1 VSDPGSDVVDSRRGA
16 SGAALL
22 PWQVAWAASV
32 LARRERWPHAALIT
46 GPAGIGKRALADWLA
61 RVLLCE
67 TPRAD
72 GAPCN
77 ACPGCHYIGAGQ
89 HPDLRILDAFERSDD
104 DVKAVEWIVVDRI
117 RALLQWAELTSHRG
131 GAKVALI
138 DPAERMN
145 AAAANALLKTLE
157 EPPPNTHFLLVS
169 QQPNRLPATIIS
181 RCQRMAAPLPDTG
194 IARQWLADRGIADAE
209 RVLAQAHGAPLAAD
223 ALANVEYQHER
234 RAWLTALSSPR
245 TLPVTSL
252 GARVDA
258 GPREGRRERLA
269 AVVDWLVAWC
279 ADLARARAG
288 GAPRANA
295 DFGAQ
300 LNGLAS
306 SVAALPLF
314 RYHRR
319 LLQQRALLAHPL
331 QPRLV
336 AEALLIDY
344 RALFG

>member
-1 VSDPGSDVVDSRRGA
+1 VSDPATDVVDGRRA
-16 SGAALL
+16 AALL
-22 PWQVAWAASV
+22 PWQVTWAASV

-89 HPDLRILDAFERSDD
+89 HPDLRIVDAFDRSDD

-169 QQPNRLPATIIS
+169 QQPNRLPATIQYPS
-181 RCQRMAAPLPDTG
+181 AYPR
-194 IARQWLADRGIADAE
+194 
-209 RVLAQAHGAPLAAD
+209 
-223 ALANVEYQHER
+223 N
-234 RAWLTALSSPR
+234 RA
-245 TLPVTSL
+245 
-252 GARVDA
+252 
-258 GPREGRRERLA
+258 
-269 AVVDWLVAWC
+269 
-279 ADLARARAG
+279 
-288 GAPRANA
+288 
-295 DFGAQ
+295 
-300 LNGLAS
+300 
-306 SVAALPLF
+306 
-314 RYHRR
+314 HRR
-319 LLQQRALLAHPL
+319 RHVVVYDQQIVVRIQRQLVGIKRAFSLLWR
-331 QPRLV
+331 
-336 AEALLIDY
+336 
-344 RALFG
+344 